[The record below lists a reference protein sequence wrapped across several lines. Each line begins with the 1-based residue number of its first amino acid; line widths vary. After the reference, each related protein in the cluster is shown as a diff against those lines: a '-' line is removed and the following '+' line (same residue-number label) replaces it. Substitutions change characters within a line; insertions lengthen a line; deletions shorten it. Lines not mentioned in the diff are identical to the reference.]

1 MEKQNE
7 KFKYLLPIFVLISG
21 LLIAGAMIYSAGLK
35 SLGNQKQNTVVPL
48 AGVELPTKWGNLGKR
63 LIEAG
68 VIDSQQFEALY
79 ATRGGLTEEQKKLL
93 YGEDNGNLVI
103 SPENS
108 GFILNLL
115 WALGL
120 GNENEILKNG
130 EMTNPQYGGA
140 ANFAS
145 TGGWTLAKSDT
156 MGHYS
161 KHQFIILT
169 AEQQALIEQISKNIY
184 RPCCGN
190 PAHFPDCNHGMAML
204 GFLELAASQGANENQ
219 LYGMALVLN
228 SYWFSENYLTIAQY
242 MKNRGVDWA
251 DVSAREVLGQNF
263 SSASGYQ
270 KIVAQLTLQPRQ
282 GGGSCGV

>member
-1 MEKQNE
+1 MENKDK
-7 KFKYLLPIFVLISG
+7 KFNYGLSIAFVISSI
-21 LLIAGAMIYSAGLK
+21 LIAAAMIYSAGLK

-145 TGGWTLAKSDT
+145 TGGWTLAKSDA

-204 GFLELAASQGANENQ
+204 GFLELAASQGASENQ

-228 SYWFSENYLTIAQY
+228 SYWFPQNYQTIAQY
-242 MKNRGVDWA
+242 FKNRGIDWDKINA
-251 DVSAREVLGQNF
+251 QEVLGQNF

-270 KIVAQLTLQPRQ
+270 RILTQLTPQPRQ